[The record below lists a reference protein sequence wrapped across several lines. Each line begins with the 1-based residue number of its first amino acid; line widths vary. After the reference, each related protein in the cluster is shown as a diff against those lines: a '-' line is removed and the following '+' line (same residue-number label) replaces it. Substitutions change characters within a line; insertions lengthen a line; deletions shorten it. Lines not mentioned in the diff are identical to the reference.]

1 MLMTPAGW
9 ATTRLVEILCP
20 FLLASVFFYIR
31 GKGYLIVITDAVEEL
46 DSGSRQLQVLNANVN
61 PLGDNS
67 LSDLLVDDDSDGSG
81 VDVEDGT
88 SSTVVVLVG
97 HALVDGA
104 IYDDVD
110 DVSELEAGEGIGDV
124 NGSVLLES
132 FSEFMSG
139 SSFVSV
145 AVSHFTMVKK

>member
-1 MLMTPAGW
+1 MEVY
-9 ATTRLVEILCP
+9 LV
-20 FLLASVFFYIR
+20 VF
-31 GKGYLIVITDAVEEL
+31 TDAVEEL
-46 DSGSRQLQVLNANVN
+46 DSGSRQFQVLNANVN

-67 LSDLLVDDDSDGSG
+67 LSDLLVDNDSDGSG

-88 SSTVVVLVG
+88 SSTVVVLVR
-97 HALVDGA
+97 HALVDSA
-104 IYDDVD
+104 INDDVD

-145 AVSHFTMVKK
+145 TVGHFTMVKK